1 MTKSVE
7 DLDVF
12 KLSHEMTLQIYELT
26 QGFPKEERF
35 GLILQMR
42 KASYSVPMNL
52 AEGANRLNT
61 KEYKQFVG
69 IAKGSAAEVKYQ
81 LMLAK
86 DLGYIDE
93 AEYGKTFAEYERI
106 CQMLGGLARSL
117 R

>member
-1 MTKSVE
+1 MKSVE
-7 DLDVF
+7 ELDVF
-12 KLSHEMTLQIYELT
+12 KLSHRMTLQIHELT
-26 QGFPKEERF
+26 KGFPKQEKF
-35 GLILQMR
+35 GLIPQMR

-52 AEGANRLNT
+52 AEGANRFKT

-86 DLGYIDE
+86 DLSYIDE
-93 AEYGKTFAEYERI
+93 ADYRKTFSEYERI

-117 R
+117 T